1 MYWYVDDIEMKV
13 WIDSVG
19 DVVWNDNPK
28 IITKRSWNGFLRDG
42 VRLENIK
49 IGRRLGDHLNGLWM
63 ILK

>member
-1 MYWYVDDIEMKV
+1 MYWYVDDFEMKV

-28 IITKRSWNGFLRDG
+28 IITKRGWNGFLRDG

-49 IGRRLGDHLNGLWM
+49 IGSHLNGLWM